1 MSVSQAEAKPV
12 PTEIPVTF
20 TTCKEQQTRCGKRPG
35 TRREQLVICVSDH
48 MVSTSVLV
56 DCHTE
61 RISGLMRVAEF
72 MRISDEAAPGV
83 PTRYCMS
90 AVQSII

>member
-1 MSVSQAEAKPV
+1 M
-12 PTEIPVTF
+12 EIPATF
-20 TTCKEQQTRCGKRPG
+20 TTCKEQQTRCGKCPG

-61 RISGLMRVAEF
+61 RSLTKGSQSPASIRGANNLVSPKPT
-72 MRISDEAAPGV
+72 AP
-83 PTRYCMS
+83 YNFC
-90 AVQSII
+90 I